1 MKTKS
6 KRNILRRIVSVA
18 IWCVGGVLAVVLLL
32 FIYSWIAEYRPA
44 AVEPL
49 TPLQGGAAVQKP
61 ADRVRSE
68 QSSDVNRESETTDS
82 TRTTAQGALP
92 KPTPFAEPSDSVRNL
107 AEAIPVGQMPDTI
120 RLVSWNIG
128 YGGLGDDMDFFYDGG
143 QRVRDSR
150 VRTAANLARI
160 VLTLQQIDADVM
172 LLQEVDR
179 SSHRSYRIDEAALIC
194 QAFPEYTA
202 QFAYNYRA
210 WCVPIPLHNPIGRVN
225 SGLLMLSRWEPID
238 AVRLQYPS
246 AFSFPVRLFNLK
258 RGLLSARFLTEAG
271 DTIMINNTHNT
282 AYDTGDMRYKES
294 VFLADLL
301 AAADSAGMAT
311 ITGGDWNQYPPDYIP
326 TAAELSNPNFVPQ
339 PIDYKGFRRVGRF
352 VYDETKP
359 SLRYLDHPF
368 DPDSS
373 VQTLTDFFFVSPQI
387 EVLSIETLPLKF
399 RWSDHNPVVMT
410 ICIKPKR

>member
-92 KPTPFAEPSDSVRNL
+92 KTTPSAAPSDSVRNL
-107 AEAIPVGQMPDTI
+107 AETIPVGQMPDTI

-202 QFAYNYRA
+202 LFAYNYRA

-410 ICIKPKR
+410 ICIKLKR